1 MIPKTPAST
10 QRHHLE
16 NYYTA
21 DSLYRLIKKT
31 IRSLVSDAVFCEN
44 ERRILLKVGA
54 HSFRHTFGTQAVA
67 KEVPIDVVQKVLGH
81 ASVSTTSL
89 YVKAEKQRMMEEVG
103 KYFKQMT
110 D

>member
-1 MIPKTPAST
+1 VIPKTLSST

-16 NYYTA
+16 NHYTA

-31 IRSLVSDAVFCEN
+31 IRSLMTDEVFCEN

-81 ASVSTTSL
+81 ASVATTSL